1 MKKRILAFGD
11 SNTWGWNPSN
21 TLTPPFTRWPDE
33 VRWTGVLQAELGDD
47 YQVINEGLNGRTT
60 VWDDPIEEYR
70 CGKDMLPPLMDTAA
84 PLDLV
89 IIMVGTNDLKIRFGV
104 PAGDVAGGAGLLVEK
119 ALARGDDFADGKPK
133 VLLICP
139 PRLGPVARTHFGPM
153 FGGSEEKSTQLW
165 PFFQDTAR
173 KYGVAVLNA
182 DEIIRSS
189 EIDGLH
195 LDADQHEKLGKA
207 VAARVRELIG

>member
-21 TLTPPFTRWPDE
+21 DLLHPFKRWPDD
-33 VRWTGVLQAELGDD
+33 VRWTGVLEAELGDD

-70 CGKDMLPPLMDTAA
+70 CGKDMLLPLMDTAA

-104 PAGDVAGGAGLLVEK
+104 PAGDVANGAGLLVEK
-119 ALARGDDFADGKPK
+119 ALARVGDFSDGIPK

-153 FGGSEEKSTQLW
+153 FGGSEEKSAQLW
-165 PFFQDTAR
+165 PFFQGVAQ

-182 DEIIRSS
+182 DDIIRSS

-207 VAARVRELIG
+207 VAAKVRELI